1 MRMCHQLRDSPA
13 PRSARPELVTVRRA
27 EIRRIGDNRNM
38 NFYNPSAA
46 RPTLVVPPVHERQLP
61 AKSQET
67 TATNPWPLALLAQ
80 NLKNYVDKVPELWVE
95 AQVASLNGRGGN
107 VFMELKDVQE
117 DFSFTLALF
126 GRAGSGLAADVT
138 VGSRIVTRAKP
149 SLWKNG
155 KLSLIG
161 KEVYAVGTGN
171 LHEQLQRLRE
181 QLAAEGLFADAR
193 KKPLPMLPN
202 RVGLIT
208 GRDSDAEKDVIRNA
222 SLRWPGVSFEVRNT
236 RVQGEGA
243 AQEVIAALAELDAH
257 PEVDVI
263 VIARGGGSFEDLLP
277 FSEESLIRAVAAAVT
292 PVVSAIGHEADSPIL
307 DAVADLR
314 ASTPTDAGKRIVP
327 DISEEAA
334 RIAEARARLDRAV
347 LGYVGMQ
354 MSYIAQLRS
363 RPVFTHPDSA
373 LLMRAD
379 EVNRLRER
387 ALRATEHRIERESG
401 TLEHTIARVR
411 SLSPAQTLSRG
422 YSIVQNSAGAIVRNA
437 SALHE
442 GEQITVRAAAGSA
455 QASVTSTN
463 PSNIS

>member
-1 MRMCHQLRDSPA
+1 
-13 PRSARPELVTVRRA
+13 
-27 EIRRIGDNRNM
+27 M

-46 RPTLVVPPVHERQLP
+46 QPAPTLVVPPVHERQLP

-107 VFMELKDVQE
+107 VFMELKDLNE

-138 VGSRIVTRAKP
+138 VGARIVTRAKP

-181 QLAAEGLFADAR
+181 ALAAEGLFSDAR
-193 KKPLPMLPN
+193 KKPLPMLPS

-222 SLRWPGVSFEVRNT
+222 SLRWPGVTFEVRNT

-243 AQEVIAALAELDAH
+243 AAEVIAALAELDAH
-257 PEVDVI
+257 PEIDVI

-277 FSEESLIRAVAAAVT
+277 FSEEALIRAVAAATT

-327 DISEEAA
+327 DISEETA
-334 RIAEARARLDRAV
+334 RITEARARLDRAV

-354 MSYIAQLRS
+354 MNYIAQLRS
-363 RPVFTHPDSA
+363 RPVLTHPESS
-373 LLMRAD
+373 LLMRV
-379 EVNRLRER
+379 EELSQLRER
-387 ALRATEHRIERESG
+387 AHRSVQHRLERESA
-401 TLEHTIARVR
+401 TLSHTLARVR
-411 SLSPAQTLSRG
+411 SLSPAQTLNRG
-422 YSIVQNSAGAIVRNA
+422 YSIVQDAAGAIVREA
-437 SALHE
+437 SALSE
-442 GEQITVRAAAGSA
+442 GEQITVRAATGSA
-455 QASVTSTN
+455 QATVTSTD

>member
-13 PRSARPELVTVRRA
+13 PRSARPEPVTVRRA

-107 VFMELKDVQE
+107 VFMELKDLNE

-138 VGSRIVTRAKP
+138 VGARIVTRAKP

-181 QLAAEGLFADAR
+181 ALAAEGLFADAR

-422 YSIVQNSAGAIVRNA
+422 YSIVQNSAGAIVRDA
-437 SALHE
+437 SVLHE
-442 GEQITVRAAAGSA
+442 GEQITVRAATGSA
-455 QASVTSTN
+455 QAAVTSTN

>member
-1 MRMCHQLRDSPA
+1 
-13 PRSARPELVTVRRA
+13 
-27 EIRRIGDNRNM
+27 M

-107 VFMELKDVQE
+107 VFMELKDLNE
-117 DFSFTLALF
+117 DFSFALALF

-138 VGSRIVTRAKP
+138 VGARIVTRAKP

-422 YSIVQNSAGAIVRNA
+422 YSIVQNSAGAIVRDA
-437 SALHE
+437 SVLHE

-455 QASVTSTN
+455 QAAVTSTN

>member
-1 MRMCHQLRDSPA
+1 
-13 PRSARPELVTVRRA
+13 
-27 EIRRIGDNRNM
+27 M
-38 NFYNPSAA
+38 NFYNLSAA
-46 RPTLVVPPVHERQLP
+46 QPAPALVVPPVHERQLP
-61 AKSQET
+61 GKSQET

-107 VFMELKDVQE
+107 VFMELKDLNE
-117 DFSFTLALF
+117 DFS
-126 GRAGSGLAADVT
+126 
-138 VGSRIVTRAKP
+138 
-149 SLWKNG
+149 
-155 KLSLIG
+155 

-181 QLAAEGLFADAR
+181 ALAAEGLFSDAR

-222 SLRWPGVSFEVRNT
+222 SLRWPGVVFEVRNT

-243 AQEVIAALAELDAH
+243 AAEVIAALTELDAH

-277 FSEESLIRAVAAAVT
+277 FSEEALIRAAAAATT

-327 DISEEAA
+327 DISEETA
-334 RIAEARARLDRAV
+334 RIIEARARLDRAV
-347 LGYVGMQ
+347 LSYVGMQ
-354 MSYIAQLRS
+354 MNYIAQLRS
-363 RPVFTHPDSA
+363 RPVLTHPESS
-373 LLMRAD
+373 LLMRV
-379 EVNRLRER
+379 EELSQLRER
-387 ALRATEHRIERESG
+387 AHRSVHHRLERESA
-401 TLEHTIARVR
+401 TLSHTLARVR
-411 SLSPAQTLSRG
+411 SLSPAQTLNRG
-422 YSIVQNSAGAIVRNA
+422 YSIVQDAAGAIVRDA
-437 SALHE
+437 SALSE
-442 GEQITVRAAAGSA
+442 GEQITVRAAVGSA
-455 QASVTSTN
+455 QATVNSTD

>member
-1 MRMCHQLRDSPA
+1 
-13 PRSARPELVTVRRA
+13 
-27 EIRRIGDNRNM
+27 M

-46 RPTLVVPPVHERQLP
+46 QPAPALVVPPVHARQLP
-61 AKSQET
+61 GKSQET

-107 VFMELKDVQE
+107 VFMELKDLNE

-138 VGSRIVTRAKP
+138 VGARIVTRAKP

-181 QLAAEGLFADAR
+181 ALAAEGLFSDAR

-222 SLRWPGVSFEVRNT
+222 SLRWPGVVFEVRNT

-243 AQEVIAALAELDAH
+243 AAEVIAALAELDAH

-277 FSEESLIRAVAAAVT
+277 FSEEALIRAVAAATT

-327 DISEEAA
+327 DISEETA
-334 RIAEARARLDRAV
+334 RITEARARLDRAV

-354 MSYIAQLRS
+354 MNYIAQLRS
-363 RPVFTHPDSA
+363 RPVLTHPESS
-373 LLMRAD
+373 LLMRV
-379 EVNRLRER
+379 EELSQLRER
-387 ALRATEHRIERESG
+387 AHRSVQHRLERESA
-401 TLEHTIARVR
+401 TLSHTLARVR
-411 SLSPAQTLSRG
+411 SLSPAQTLNRG
-422 YSIVQNSAGAIVRNA
+422 YSIVQDAAGAIVRDA
-437 SALHE
+437 SALSA
-442 GEQITVRAAAGSA
+442 GEQITVRAATGSA
-455 QASVTSTN
+455 QATVTSTD

>member
-1 MRMCHQLRDSPA
+1 
-13 PRSARPELVTVRRA
+13 
-27 EIRRIGDNRNM
+27 M

-46 RPTLVVPPVHERQLP
+46 QSAPALVVPPAHERQLP

-107 VFMELKDVQE
+107 VFMELKDLNE

-138 VGSRIVTRAKP
+138 VGARIVTRAKP

-181 QLAAEGLFADAR
+181 ALAAEGLFSDAR

-222 SLRWPGVSFEVRNT
+222 SLRWPGVVFEVRNT

-243 AQEVIAALAELDAH
+243 AAEVIAALAELDAH

-277 FSEESLIRAVAAAVT
+277 FSEEALIRAVAAATT

-327 DISEEAA
+327 DISEETA
-334 RIAEARARLDRAV
+334 RITEARARLDRAV

-354 MSYIAQLRS
+354 MNYIAQLRS
-363 RPVFTHPDSA
+363 RPVLTHPESS
-373 LLMRAD
+373 LLMRVD
-379 EVNRLRER
+379 ELSQLRER
-387 ALRATEHRIERESG
+387 AHRSVQHRLERESA
-401 TLEHTIARVR
+401 TLSHTLARVR
-411 SLSPAQTLSRG
+411 SLSPAQTLNRG
-422 YSIVQNSAGAIVRNA
+422 YSIVQDAAGAIVRDA
-437 SALHE
+437 SALSE
-442 GEQITVRAAAGSA
+442 SEQITVRAATGSA
-455 QASVTSTN
+455 QATVTSTD

>member
-1 MRMCHQLRDSPA
+1 
-13 PRSARPELVTVRRA
+13 
-27 EIRRIGDNRNM
+27 M

-107 VFMELKDVQE
+107 VFMELKDLNE

-138 VGSRIVTRAKP
+138 VGARIVTRAKP

-181 QLAAEGLFADAR
+181 ALAAEGLFSDAR

-222 SLRWPGVSFEVRNT
+222 SLRWPGVVFEVRNT

-243 AQEVIAALAELDAH
+243 AAEVIAALAELDAH

-422 YSIVQNSAGAIVRNA
+422 YSIVQDSAGAIVRDA

-442 GEQITVRAAAGSA
+442 GEQITVRAATGSA
-455 QASVTSTN
+455 QATVTSTD

>member
-1 MRMCHQLRDSPA
+1 
-13 PRSARPELVTVRRA
+13 
-27 EIRRIGDNRNM
+27 M

-46 RPTLVVPPVHERQLP
+46 QPAPALVVPPVHERQLP
-61 AKSQET
+61 GKSQET
-67 TATNPWPLALLAQ
+67 TATSPWPLALLAQ

-107 VFMELKDVQE
+107 VFMELKDLNE

-138 VGSRIVTRAKP
+138 VGARIVTRAKP

-181 QLAAEGLFADAR
+181 ALAAEGLFSDAR

-222 SLRWPGVSFEVRNT
+222 SLRWPGVVFEVRNT

-243 AQEVIAALAELDAH
+243 AAEVIAALTELDAH

-277 FSEESLIRAVAAAVT
+277 FSEEALIRAVAAATT

-327 DISEEAA
+327 DISEETA
-334 RIAEARARLDRAV
+334 RITEARARLDRAV

-354 MSYIAQLRS
+354 MNYIAQLRS
-363 RPVFTHPDSA
+363 RPVLTHPESS
-373 LLMRAD
+373 LLMRV
-379 EVNRLRER
+379 EELSQLRER
-387 ALRATEHRIERESG
+387 AHRSVQHRLERESA
-401 TLEHTIARVR
+401 TLSHTLARVR
-411 SLSPAQTLSRG
+411 SLSPAQTLNRG
-422 YSIVQNSAGAIVRNA
+422 YSIVQDAAGAIVRDA
-437 SALHE
+437 SALSA
-442 GEQITVRAAAGSA
+442 GEQITVRAASGQA
-455 QASVTSTN
+455 QATVTSTD

>member
-1 MRMCHQLRDSPA
+1 M
-13 PRSARPELVTVRRA
+13 
-27 EIRRIGDNRNM
+27 
-38 NFYNPSAA
+38 
-46 RPTLVVPPVHERQLP
+46 
-61 AKSQET
+61 
-67 TATNPWPLALLAQ
+67 
-80 NLKNYVDKVPELWVE
+80 
-95 AQVASLNGRGGN
+95 
-107 VFMELKDVQE
+107 
-117 DFSFTLALF
+117 
-126 GRAGSGLAADVT
+126 T

-181 QLAAEGLFADAR
+181 ALAAEGLFADAR

-222 SLRWPGVSFEVRNT
+222 SLRWPGVTFEVRNT

-243 AQEVIAALAELDAH
+243 AAEVIAALAELDAH

-327 DISEEAA
+327 DISEETA
-334 RIAEARARLDRAV
+334 RITEARARLDRAV

-363 RPVFTHPDSA
+363 RPVFTHPESS
-373 LLMRAD
+373 LLMRVE

-387 ALRATEHRIERESG
+387 ALRATEHRLERESG

-422 YSIVQNSAGAIVRNA
+422 YSIVQDSAGAIVRDA
-437 SALHE
+437 SSLSE

-455 QASVTSTN
+455 QATVTSTA

>member
-1 MRMCHQLRDSPA
+1 
-13 PRSARPELVTVRRA
+13 
-27 EIRRIGDNRNM
+27 M

-46 RPTLVVPPVHERQLP
+46 QPAPALVVPPVHERQLP
-61 AKSQET
+61 EKSQET

-107 VFMELKDVQE
+107 VFMELKDLNE

-138 VGSRIVTRAKP
+138 VGARIVTRAKP

-181 QLAAEGLFADAR
+181 ALAAEGLFSDAR

-222 SLRWPGVSFEVRNT
+222 SLRWPGVVFEVRNT

-243 AQEVIAALAELDAH
+243 AAEVIAALAELDAH

-277 FSEESLIRAVAAAVT
+277 FSEEALIRAVAAATT

-327 DISEEAA
+327 DISEETA
-334 RIAEARARLDRAV
+334 RITEARARLDRAV

-354 MSYIAQLRS
+354 MNYIAQLRS
-363 RPVFTHPDSA
+363 RPVLTHPESS
-373 LLMRAD
+373 LLMRV
-379 EVNRLRER
+379 EELSQLRER
-387 ALRATEHRIERESG
+387 AHRSVQHRLERESA
-401 TLEHTIARVR
+401 TLSHTLARVR
-411 SLSPAQTLSRG
+411 SLSPAQTLNRG
-422 YSIVQNSAGAIVRNA
+422 YSIVQDAAGAIVRDA
-437 SALHE
+437 SALSA
-442 GEQITVRAAAGSA
+442 GEQITVRAATGSA
-455 QASVTSTN
+455 QATVTSTD

>member
-1 MRMCHQLRDSPA
+1 
-13 PRSARPELVTVRRA
+13 
-27 EIRRIGDNRNM
+27 M

-46 RPTLVVPPVHERQLP
+46 QPAPALVVPPVHERQLP
-61 AKSQET
+61 GKSQET
-67 TATNPWPLALLAQ
+67 TATTPWPLALLAQ

-107 VFMELKDVQE
+107 VFMELKDLNE

-138 VGSRIVTRAKP
+138 VGARIVTRAKP

-181 QLAAEGLFADAR
+181 ALAAEGLFSDAR

-222 SLRWPGVSFEVRNT
+222 SLRWPGVVFEVRNT

-243 AQEVIAALAELDAH
+243 AAEVIAALAELDAH

-277 FSEESLIRAVAAAVT
+277 FSEEALIRAVAAATT

-327 DISEEAA
+327 DISEETA
-334 RIAEARARLDRAV
+334 RITEARARLDRAV

-354 MSYIAQLRS
+354 MNYIAQLRS
-363 RPVFTHPDSA
+363 RPVLTHPESS
-373 LLMRAD
+373 LLMRV
-379 EVNRLRER
+379 EELSQLRER
-387 ALRATEHRIERESG
+387 AHRSVQHRLERESA
-401 TLEHTIARVR
+401 TLSHTLARVR
-411 SLSPAQTLSRG
+411 SLSPAQTLNRG
-422 YSIVQNSAGAIVRNA
+422 YSIVQDAAGAIVRDA
-437 SALHE
+437 SALSE
-442 GEQITVRAAAGSA
+442 GEQITVRAATGSA
-455 QASVTSTN
+455 QAAVTSTG

>member
-1 MRMCHQLRDSPA
+1 
-13 PRSARPELVTVRRA
+13 
-27 EIRRIGDNRNM
+27 M

-46 RPTLVVPPVHERQLP
+46 QPAPALVVPPAHERQLP

-107 VFMELKDVQE
+107 VFMELKDLNE

-138 VGSRIVTRAKP
+138 VGARIVTRAKP

-181 QLAAEGLFADAR
+181 ALAAEGLFADAR

-222 SLRWPGVSFEVRNT
+222 SLRWPGVTFEVRNT

-243 AQEVIAALAELDAH
+243 AAEVIAALAELDAH

-277 FSEESLIRAVAAAVT
+277 FSEEALIRAVAAATT

-327 DISEEAA
+327 DISEETA
-334 RIAEARARLDRAV
+334 RITEARARLDRAV

-354 MSYIAQLRS
+354 MNYIAQLRS
-363 RPVFTHPDSA
+363 RPVLTHPESS
-373 LLMRAD
+373 LLMRV
-379 EVNRLRER
+379 EELSQLRER
-387 ALRATEHRIERESG
+387 AHRSVQHRLERESA
-401 TLEHTIARVR
+401 TLSHTLARVR
-411 SLSPAQTLSRG
+411 SLSPAQTLNRG
-422 YSIVQNSAGAIVRNA
+422 YSIVQDAAGAIVRDA
-437 SALHE
+437 STLSE

-455 QASVTSTN
+455 QATVTSTD

>member
-1 MRMCHQLRDSPA
+1 
-13 PRSARPELVTVRRA
+13 
-27 EIRRIGDNRNM
+27 M
-38 NFYNPSAA
+38 NFYNLSAA
-46 RPTLVVPPVHERQLP
+46 QPAPALVVPPVHERQRP
-61 AKSQET
+61 GKAQET

-107 VFMELKDVQE
+107 VFMELKDLNE

-138 VGSRIVTRAKP
+138 VGARIVTRAKP

-181 QLAAEGLFADAR
+181 ALAAEGLFSDAR

-222 SLRWPGVSFEVRNT
+222 SLRWPGVVFEVRNT

-243 AQEVIAALAELDAH
+243 AAEVIAALTELDAH
-257 PEVDVI
+257 PEVDII

-277 FSEESLIRAVAAAVT
+277 FSEEALIRAAAAATT

-327 DISEEAA
+327 DISEETA
-334 RIAEARARLDRAV
+334 RIIEARARLDRAV

-354 MSYIAQLRS
+354 MNYIAQLRS
-363 RPVFTHPDSA
+363 RPVLTHPESS
-373 LLMRAD
+373 LLMRV
-379 EVNRLRER
+379 EELSQLRER
-387 ALRATEHRIERESG
+387 VHRSVHHRLERESA
-401 TLEHTIARVR
+401 TLSHTLARVR
-411 SLSPAQTLSRG
+411 SLSPAQTLNRG
-422 YSIVQNSAGAIVRNA
+422 YSIVQDAAGAIVRDA
-437 SALHE
+437 SALSE
-442 GEQITVRAAAGSA
+442 GEQITVRAAVGSA
-455 QASVTSTN
+455 QATVNSTD

>member
-1 MRMCHQLRDSPA
+1 
-13 PRSARPELVTVRRA
+13 
-27 EIRRIGDNRNM
+27 M

-46 RPTLVVPPVHERQLP
+46 QQPLVVPPVHERQLP

-107 VFMELKDVQE
+107 VFMELKDLNE

-138 VGSRIVTRAKP
+138 VGARIVTRAKP

-181 QLAAEGLFADAR
+181 ALAAEGLFSDAR

-222 SLRWPGVSFEVRNT
+222 SLRWPGVTFEVRNT

-243 AQEVIAALAELDAH
+243 AAEVIAALAELDAH

-277 FSEESLIRAVAAAVT
+277 FSEEALIRAVAAATT

-327 DISEEAA
+327 DISEETA
-334 RIAEARARLDRAV
+334 RITEARARLDRAV

-354 MSYIAQLRS
+354 MNYIAQLRS
-363 RPVFTHPDSA
+363 RPVLTHPESS
-373 LLMRAD
+373 LLMRV
-379 EVNRLRER
+379 EELSQLRER
-387 ALRATEHRIERESG
+387 AHRSVQHRLERESA
-401 TLEHTIARVR
+401 TLSHTLARVR
-411 SLSPAQTLSRG
+411 SLSPAQTLNRG
-422 YSIVQNSAGAIVRNA
+422 YSIVQDAAGAIVRDA
-437 SALHE
+437 SALNA

-455 QASVTSTN
+455 QATVTATD

>member
-1 MRMCHQLRDSPA
+1 
-13 PRSARPELVTVRRA
+13 
-27 EIRRIGDNRNM
+27 M

-46 RPTLVVPPVHERQLP
+46 QPAPALVVPPVHERQLP

-138 VGSRIVTRAKP
+138 VGSRIITRAKP

-222 SLRWPGVSFEVRNT
+222 SLRWPGVTFEVRNT

-292 PVVSAIGHEADSPIL
+292 PVVSAIGHEADSP
-307 DAVADLR
+307 
-314 ASTPTDAGKRIVP
+314 TPTDAGKRIVP

-422 YSIVQNSAGAIVRNA
+422 YSIVQDSAGAIVRDA

-442 GEQITVRAAAGSA
+442 GEQITVRAATGSA
-455 QASVTSTN
+455 QAAVTSTD

>member
-1 MRMCHQLRDSPA
+1 
-13 PRSARPELVTVRRA
+13 
-27 EIRRIGDNRNM
+27 M

-46 RPTLVVPPVHERQLP
+46 QPAPALVVPPVHERQLP
-61 AKSQET
+61 EKSQET

-107 VFMELKDVQE
+107 VFMELKDLNE

-138 VGSRIVTRAKP
+138 VGARIVTRAKP

-181 QLAAEGLFADAR
+181 ALAAEGLFSDAR

-222 SLRWPGVSFEVRNT
+222 SLRWPGVVFEVRNT

-243 AQEVIAALAELDAH
+243 AAEVIAALAELDAH

-277 FSEESLIRAVAAAVT
+277 FSEEALIRAVAAATT

-327 DISEEAA
+327 DISEETA
-334 RIAEARARLDRAV
+334 RITEARARLDRAV

-354 MSYIAQLRS
+354 MNYIAQLRS
-363 RPVFTHPDSA
+363 RPVLTHPESS
-373 LLMRAD
+373 LLMRV
-379 EVNRLRER
+379 EELSQLRER
-387 ALRATEHRIERESG
+387 AHRSVQHRLERESA
-401 TLEHTIARVR
+401 TLSHTLARVR
-411 SLSPAQTLSRG
+411 SLSPAQTLNRG
-422 YSIVQNSAGAIVRNA
+422 YSIVQDAAGAIVRDA
-437 SALHE
+437 SALSE
-442 GEQITVRAAAGSA
+442 GEQITVRAATGSA
-455 QASVTSTN
+455 QATVTSTD

>member
-1 MRMCHQLRDSPA
+1 
-13 PRSARPELVTVRRA
+13 
-27 EIRRIGDNRNM
+27 M

-46 RPTLVVPPVHERQLP
+46 QPAPALVVPPVHERQLP
-61 AKSQET
+61 GKSQET

-107 VFMELKDVQE
+107 VFMELKDLNE

-138 VGSRIVTRAKP
+138 VGARIVTRAKP

-181 QLAAEGLFADAR
+181 ALAGKEVYAVGTGNLHEQLQRLREALAAEGLFSDAR

-222 SLRWPGVSFEVRNT
+222 SLRWPGVVFEVRNT

-243 AQEVIAALAELDAH
+243 AAEVIAALAELDAH

-277 FSEESLIRAVAAAVT
+277 FSEEALIRAVAAATT

-327 DISEEAA
+327 DISEETA
-334 RIAEARARLDRAV
+334 RITEARARLDRAV

-354 MSYIAQLRS
+354 MNYIAQLRS
-363 RPVFTHPDSA
+363 RPVLTHPESS
-373 LLMRAD
+373 LLMRV
-379 EVNRLRER
+379 EELSQLRER
-387 ALRATEHRIERESG
+387 AHRSVQHRLERESA
-401 TLEHTIARVR
+401 TLSHTLARVR
-411 SLSPAQTLSRG
+411 SLSPAQTLNRG
-422 YSIVQNSAGAIVRNA
+422 YSIVQDAAGAIVRDA
-437 SALHE
+437 SALSE
-442 GEQITVRAAAGSA
+442 GEQITVRAATGSA
-455 QASVTSTN
+455 QAAVTSTG

>member
-1 MRMCHQLRDSPA
+1 
-13 PRSARPELVTVRRA
+13 
-27 EIRRIGDNRNM
+27 M
-38 NFYNPSAA
+38 NFYNPSVAQPA
-46 RPTLVVPPVHERQLP
+46 PTLVVPPVHERQLP
-61 AKSQET
+61 GKSQET

-107 VFMELKDVQE
+107 VFMELKDLNE

-138 VGSRIVTRAKP
+138 VGARIVTRAKP

-181 QLAAEGLFADAR
+181 ALAAEGLFSDAR

-222 SLRWPGVSFEVRNT
+222 SLRWPGVVFEVRNT

-243 AQEVIAALAELDAH
+243 AAEVIAALTELDAH

-277 FSEESLIRAVAAAVT
+277 FSEEALIRAVAAATT

-327 DISEEAA
+327 DISEETA
-334 RIAEARARLDRAV
+334 RITEARARLDRAV

-354 MSYIAQLRS
+354 MNYIAQLRS
-363 RPVFTHPDSA
+363 RPVLTHPESS
-373 LLMRAD
+373 LLMRV
-379 EVNRLRER
+379 EELSQLRER
-387 ALRATEHRIERESG
+387 AHRSVQHRLERESA
-401 TLEHTIARVR
+401 TLSHTLARVR
-411 SLSPAQTLSRG
+411 SLSPAQTLNRG
-422 YSIVQNSAGAIVRNA
+422 YSIVQDAAGAIVRDA
-437 SALHE
+437 SALSA
-442 GEQITVRAAAGSA
+442 GEQITVRAATGQA
-455 QASVTSTN
+455 QATVTSTD

>member
-13 PRSARPELVTVRRA
+13 PRSARPEPVTVRRA

-107 VFMELKDVQE
+107 VFMELKDLNE

-138 VGSRIVTRAKP
+138 VGARIVTRAKP

-181 QLAAEGLFADAR
+181 ALAAEGLFSDAR

-222 SLRWPGVSFEVRNT
+222 SLRWPGVVFEVRNT

-243 AQEVIAALAELDAH
+243 AAEVIAALAELDAH

-277 FSEESLIRAVAAAVT
+277 FSEEALIRAVAAATT

-422 YSIVQNSAGAIVRNA
+422 YSIVQNSAGAIVRDA
-437 SALHE
+437 SVLHE
-442 GEQITVRAAAGSA
+442 GEQITVRAATGSA
-455 QASVTSTN
+455 QAAVTSTN

>member
-1 MRMCHQLRDSPA
+1 
-13 PRSARPELVTVRRA
+13 
-27 EIRRIGDNRNM
+27 M

-46 RPTLVVPPVHERQLP
+46 QPAPALVVPPAHERQLP

-107 VFMELKDVQE
+107 VFMELKDLNE

-138 VGSRIVTRAKP
+138 VGARIVTRAKP

-181 QLAAEGLFADAR
+181 ALAAEGLFSDAR

-222 SLRWPGVSFEVRNT
+222 SLRWPGVVFEVRNT

-243 AQEVIAALAELDAH
+243 AAEVIAALAELDAH

-277 FSEESLIRAVAAAVT
+277 FSEEALIRAVAAATT

-327 DISEEAA
+327 DISEETA
-334 RIAEARARLDRAV
+334 RITEARARLDRAV

-354 MSYIAQLRS
+354 MNYIAQLRS
-363 RPVFTHPDSA
+363 RPVLTHPESS
-373 LLMRAD
+373 LLMRV
-379 EVNRLRER
+379 EELSQLRER
-387 ALRATEHRIERESG
+387 AHRSVQHRLERESA
-401 TLEHTIARVR
+401 TLSHTLARVR
-411 SLSPAQTLSRG
+411 SLSPAQTLNRG
-422 YSIVQNSAGAIVRNA
+422 YSIVQDAAGAIVRDA
-437 SALHE
+437 SALSK

-455 QASVTSTN
+455 QATVTSTD

>member
-1 MRMCHQLRDSPA
+1 
-13 PRSARPELVTVRRA
+13 
-27 EIRRIGDNRNM
+27 M

-46 RPTLVVPPVHERQLP
+46 QPAPALVVPPVHERQLP
-61 AKSQET
+61 GKSQET

-107 VFMELKDVQE
+107 VFMELKDLNE

-138 VGSRIVTRAKP
+138 VGARIVTRAKP

-181 QLAAEGLFADAR
+181 ALAAEGLFSDAR

-222 SLRWPGVSFEVRNT
+222 SLRWPGVVFEVRNT

-243 AQEVIAALAELDAH
+243 AAEVIAALAELDAH

-277 FSEESLIRAVAAAVT
+277 FSEEALIRAVAATTT

-327 DISEEAA
+327 DISEETA
-334 RIAEARARLDRAV
+334 RITEARARLDRAV

-354 MSYIAQLRS
+354 MNYIAQLRS
-363 RPVFTHPDSA
+363 RPVLTHPESS
-373 LLMRAD
+373 LLMRV
-379 EVNRLRER
+379 EELSQLRER
-387 ALRATEHRIERESG
+387 AHRSVQHRLERESA
-401 TLEHTIARVR
+401 TLSHTLARVR
-411 SLSPAQTLSRG
+411 SLSPAQTLNRG
-422 YSIVQNSAGAIVRNA
+422 YSIVQDAAGAIVRDA
-437 SALHE
+437 SALSA
-442 GEQITVRAAAGSA
+442 GEQITVRAATGSA
-455 QASVTSTN
+455 QATVTSTD

>member
-1 MRMCHQLRDSPA
+1 
-13 PRSARPELVTVRRA
+13 
-27 EIRRIGDNRNM
+27 M

-46 RPTLVVPPVHERQLP
+46 RPTLVVPPVHKRQLP

-126 GRAGSGLAADVT
+126 GRASSGLAADVT

-263 VIARGGGSFEDLLP
+263 VITRGGGSFEDLLP

-422 YSIVQNSAGAIVRNA
+422 YSIVQDSAGAIVRDA

-442 GEQITVRAAAGSA
+442 GEQITVRAATGSA
-455 QASVTSTN
+455 QATVTSTD

>member
-1 MRMCHQLRDSPA
+1 
-13 PRSARPELVTVRRA
+13 
-27 EIRRIGDNRNM
+27 M

-46 RPTLVVPPVHERQLP
+46 QPAPALVVPPVHERQLP
-61 AKSQET
+61 GKSQET

-80 NLKNYVDKVPELWVE
+80 NLKNYVD
-95 AQVASLNGRGGN
+95 
-107 VFMELKDVQE
+107 
-117 DFSFTLALF
+117 
-126 GRAGSGLAADVT
+126 SGLAADVT
-138 VGSRIVTRAKP
+138 VGARIVTRAKP

-181 QLAAEGLFADAR
+181 ALAAEGLFSDAR

-222 SLRWPGVSFEVRNT
+222 SLRWPGVVFEVRNT

-243 AQEVIAALAELDAH
+243 AAEVIAALTELDAH

-277 FSEESLIRAVAAAVT
+277 FSEEALIRAVAAATT

-327 DISEEAA
+327 DISEETA
-334 RIAEARARLDRAV
+334 RITEARARLDRAV

-354 MSYIAQLRS
+354 MNYIAQLRS
-363 RPVFTHPDSA
+363 RPVLTHPESS
-373 LLMRAD
+373 LLMRV
-379 EVNRLRER
+379 EELSQLRER
-387 ALRATEHRIERESG
+387 AHRSVQHRLERESA
-401 TLEHTIARVR
+401 TLSHTLARVR
-411 SLSPAQTLSRG
+411 SLSPAQTLNRG
-422 YSIVQNSAGAIVRNA
+422 YSIVQDAAGAIVRDA
-437 SALHE
+437 SALSE
-442 GEQITVRAAAGSA
+442 SEQITVRAATGSA
-455 QASVTSTN
+455 QATVTSTD

>member
-1 MRMCHQLRDSPA
+1 
-13 PRSARPELVTVRRA
+13 
-27 EIRRIGDNRNM
+27 M

-46 RPTLVVPPVHERQLP
+46 QPAPTLVVPPVHERQLP

-107 VFMELKDVQE
+107 VFMELKDLNE

-138 VGSRIVTRAKP
+138 VGARIVTRAKP

-181 QLAAEGLFADAR
+181 ALAAEGLFSDAR

-222 SLRWPGVSFEVRNT
+222 SLRWPGVTFEVRNT

-243 AQEVIAALAELDAH
+243 AAEVIAALAELDAH

-277 FSEESLIRAVAAAVT
+277 FSEEALIRAVAAATT

-327 DISEEAA
+327 DISEETA
-334 RIAEARARLDRAV
+334 RITEARARLDRAV

-354 MSYIAQLRS
+354 MNYIAQLRS
-363 RPVFTHPDSA
+363 RPVLTHPESS
-373 LLMRAD
+373 LLMRV
-379 EVNRLRER
+379 EELSQLRER
-387 ALRATEHRIERESG
+387 AHRSVQHRLERESA
-401 TLEHTIARVR
+401 TLSHTLARVR
-411 SLSPAQTLSRG
+411 SLSPAQTLNRG
-422 YSIVQNSAGAIVRNA
+422 YSIVQDAAGAIVRDA
-437 SALHE
+437 SALSE
-442 GEQITVRAAAGSA
+442 GEQITVRAATGSA
-455 QASVTSTN
+455 QATVTSTD

>member
-13 PRSARPELVTVRRA
+13 PRSARPEPVTVRRA

-107 VFMELKDVQE
+107 VFMELKDLNE

-138 VGSRIVTRAKP
+138 VGARIVTRAKP

-181 QLAAEGLFADAR
+181 ALAAEGLFSDAR

-222 SLRWPGVSFEVRNT
+222 SLRWPGVTFEVRNT

-243 AQEVIAALAELDAH
+243 AAEVIAALAELDAH

-277 FSEESLIRAVAAAVT
+277 FSEEALIRAVAAATT

-327 DISEEAA
+327 DISEETA
-334 RIAEARARLDRAV
+334 RITEARARLDRAV

-354 MSYIAQLRS
+354 MNYIAQLRS
-363 RPVFTHPDSA
+363 RPVLTHPESS
-373 LLMRAD
+373 LLMRV
-379 EVNRLRER
+379 EELSQLRER
-387 ALRATEHRIERESG
+387 AHRSVQHRLERESA
-401 TLEHTIARVR
+401 TLSHTLARVR
-411 SLSPAQTLSRG
+411 SLSPAQTLNRG
-422 YSIVQNSAGAIVRNA
+422 YSIVQDAAGAIVRDA
-437 SALHE
+437 SALSE
-442 GEQITVRAAAGSA
+442 SEQITVRAATGSA
-455 QASVTSTN
+455 QATVTSTD

>member
-1 MRMCHQLRDSPA
+1 
-13 PRSARPELVTVRRA
+13 
-27 EIRRIGDNRNM
+27 M
-38 NFYNPSAA
+38 NFYNLSAA
-46 RPTLVVPPVHERQLP
+46 QPAPALVVPPVHERQLP
-61 AKSQET
+61 GKAQET

-80 NLKNYVDKVPELWVE
+80 NLKSYVDKVPELWVE

-107 VFMELKDVQE
+107 VFMELKDLNE

-126 GRAGSGLAADVT
+126 GRAGSGVAADVT
-138 VGSRIVTRAKP
+138 VGARIVTRAKP

-181 QLAAEGLFADAR
+181 ALAAEGLFSDAR

-222 SLRWPGVSFEVRNT
+222 SLRWPGVVFEVRNT

-243 AQEVIAALAELDAH
+243 AAEVIAALTELDAH

-277 FSEESLIRAVAAAVT
+277 FSEEALIRAAAAAPT

-327 DISEEAA
+327 DISGETA
-334 RIAEARARLDRAV
+334 RIIEARARLDRAV

-354 MSYIAQLRS
+354 MTYIAQLRS
-363 RPVFTHPDSA
+363 RPVLTHPESS
-373 LLMRAD
+373 LLMRV
-379 EVNRLRER
+379 EELSQLRER
-387 ALRATEHRIERESG
+387 AHRSVHHRLERESA
-401 TLEHTIARVR
+401 TLSHTLARVR
-411 SLSPAQTLSRG
+411 SLSPAQTLNRG
-422 YSIVQNSAGAIVRNA
+422 YSIVQDAAGAIVRDA
-437 SALHE
+437 SALSE
-442 GEQITVRAAAGSA
+442 GEQITVRAAVGSA
-455 QASVTSTN
+455 QATVNSTD

>member
-1 MRMCHQLRDSPA
+1 
-13 PRSARPELVTVRRA
+13 
-27 EIRRIGDNRNM
+27 M

-107 VFMELKDVQE
+107 VFMELKDLNE

-138 VGSRIVTRAKP
+138 VGARIVTRAKP

-181 QLAAEGLFADAR
+181 ALAAEGLFADAR

-422 YSIVQNSAGAIVRNA
+422 YSIVQNSAGAIVRDA
-437 SALHE
+437 SVLHE
-442 GEQITVRAAAGSA
+442 GEQITVRAATGSA
-455 QASVTSTN
+455 QAAVTSTN

>member
-1 MRMCHQLRDSPA
+1 
-13 PRSARPELVTVRRA
+13 
-27 EIRRIGDNRNM
+27 M
-38 NFYNPSAA
+38 NFYNPSAVQPA
-46 RPTLVVPPVHERQLP
+46 PALVVPPVHERQLP
-61 AKSQET
+61 GKSQET
-67 TATNPWPLALLAQ
+67 TAINPWPLALLAQ

-107 VFMELKDVQE
+107 VFMELKDLNE

-138 VGSRIVTRAKP
+138 VGARIVTRAKP

-181 QLAAEGLFADAR
+181 ALAAEGLFSDAR

-222 SLRWPGVSFEVRNT
+222 SLRWPGVVFEVRNT

-243 AQEVIAALAELDAH
+243 AAEVIAALAELDAH

-277 FSEESLIRAVAAAVT
+277 FSEEALIRAVAAATT

-327 DISEEAA
+327 DISEETA
-334 RIAEARARLDRAV
+334 RITEARARLDRAV

-354 MSYIAQLRS
+354 MNYIAQLRS
-363 RPVFTHPDSA
+363 RPVLTHPESS
-373 LLMRAD
+373 LLMRV
-379 EVNRLRER
+379 EELSQLRER
-387 ALRATEHRIERESG
+387 AHRSVQHRLERESA
-401 TLEHTIARVR
+401 TLSHTLARVR
-411 SLSPAQTLSRG
+411 SLSPAQTLNRG
-422 YSIVQNSAGAIVRNA
+422 YSIVQDAAGAIVRDA
-437 SALHE
+437 SALSE
-442 GEQITVRAAAGSA
+442 GEQITVRAATGSA
-455 QASVTSTN
+455 QAAVTSTD

>member
-1 MRMCHQLRDSPA
+1 
-13 PRSARPELVTVRRA
+13 
-27 EIRRIGDNRNM
+27 M

-46 RPTLVVPPVHERQLP
+46 QPAPALVVPPVHERQLP
-61 AKSQET
+61 GKSQET
-67 TATNPWPLALLAQ
+67 TATSPWPLALLAQ

-107 VFMELKDVQE
+107 VFMELKDLNE

-138 VGSRIVTRAKP
+138 VGARIVTRAKP

-181 QLAAEGLFADAR
+181 ALAAEGLFSDAR

-222 SLRWPGVSFEVRNT
+222 SLRWPGVVFEVRNT

-243 AQEVIAALAELDAH
+243 AAEVIAALAELDAH

-277 FSEESLIRAVAAAVT
+277 FSEEALIRAVAAATT

-327 DISEEAA
+327 DISEETA
-334 RIAEARARLDRAV
+334 RITEARARLDRAV

-354 MSYIAQLRS
+354 MNYIAQLRS
-363 RPVFTHPDSA
+363 RPVLTHPESS
-373 LLMRAD
+373 LLMRV
-379 EVNRLRER
+379 EELSQLRER
-387 ALRATEHRIERESG
+387 AHRSVQHRLERESA
-401 TLEHTIARVR
+401 TLSHTLARVR
-411 SLSPAQTLSRG
+411 SLSPAQTLNRG
-422 YSIVQNSAGAIVRNA
+422 YSIVQDAAGAIVRDA
-437 SALHE
+437 SALSE
-442 GEQITVRAAAGSA
+442 GEQITVRAATGSA
-455 QASVTSTN
+455 QAAVTSTD

>member
-1 MRMCHQLRDSPA
+1 M
-13 PRSARPELVTVRRA
+13 
-27 EIRRIGDNRNM
+27 
-38 NFYNPSAA
+38 
-46 RPTLVVPPVHERQLP
+46 
-61 AKSQET
+61 
-67 TATNPWPLALLAQ
+67 
-80 NLKNYVDKVPELWVE
+80 E

-107 VFMELKDVQE
+107 VFMELKDLNE

-138 VGSRIVTRAKP
+138 VGARIVTRAKP

-181 QLAAEGLFADAR
+181 ALAAEGLFSDAR

-222 SLRWPGVSFEVRNT
+222 SLRWPGVVFEVRNT

-243 AQEVIAALAELDAH
+243 AAEVIAALAELDAH

-277 FSEESLIRAVAAAVT
+277 FSEEALIRAVAAATT

-327 DISEEAA
+327 DISEETA
-334 RIAEARARLDRAV
+334 RITEARARLDRAV

-354 MSYIAQLRS
+354 MNYIAQLRS
-363 RPVFTHPDSA
+363 RPVLTHPESS
-373 LLMRAD
+373 LLMRV
-379 EVNRLRER
+379 EELSQLRER
-387 ALRATEHRIERESG
+387 AHRSVQHRLERESA
-401 TLEHTIARVR
+401 TLSHTLARVR
-411 SLSPAQTLSRG
+411 SLSPAQTLNRG
-422 YSIVQNSAGAIVRNA
+422 YSIVQDAAGAIVRDA
-437 SALHE
+437 SALSE
-442 GEQITVRAAAGSA
+442 GEQITVRAATGSA
-455 QASVTSTN
+455 QAAVTSTD

>member
-1 MRMCHQLRDSPA
+1 
-13 PRSARPELVTVRRA
+13 
-27 EIRRIGDNRNM
+27 M

-46 RPTLVVPPVHERQLP
+46 QPAPALVVPPVHERQLP
-61 AKSQET
+61 GKSQET

-107 VFMELKDVQE
+107 VFMELKDLNE

-138 VGSRIVTRAKP
+138 VGARIVTRAKP

-181 QLAAEGLFADAR
+181 ALAAEGLFSDAR

-222 SLRWPGVSFEVRNT
+222 SLRWPGVVFEVRNT

-243 AQEVIAALAELDAH
+243 AAEVIAALAELDAH

-277 FSEESLIRAVAAAVT
+277 FSEEALIRAVAAATT

-327 DISEEAA
+327 DISEETA
-334 RIAEARARLDRAV
+334 RITEARARLDRAV

-354 MSYIAQLRS
+354 MNYIAQLRS
-363 RPVFTHPDSA
+363 RPVLTHPESS
-373 LLMRAD
+373 LLMRV
-379 EVNRLRER
+379 EELSQ
-387 ALRATEHRIERESG
+387 LRARAHRSVQHRLERESA
-401 TLEHTIARVR
+401 TLSHTLARVR
-411 SLSPAQTLSRG
+411 SLSPAQTLNRG
-422 YSIVQNSAGAIVRNA
+422 YSIVQDAAGAIVRNA
-437 SALHE
+437 SALSE
-442 GEQITVRAAAGSA
+442 GEQITVRAATGSA
-455 QASVTSTN
+455 QAAVTSTD

>member
-1 MRMCHQLRDSPA
+1 
-13 PRSARPELVTVRRA
+13 
-27 EIRRIGDNRNM
+27 M

-46 RPTLVVPPVHERQLP
+46 QPAPALVVPPVHERQLP
-61 AKSQET
+61 RKSQET

-107 VFMELKDVQE
+107 VFMELKDLNE

-138 VGSRIVTRAKP
+138 VGARIVTRAKP

-181 QLAAEGLFADAR
+181 ALAAEGLFSDAR

-222 SLRWPGVSFEVRNT
+222 SLRWPGVVFEVRNT

-243 AQEVIAALAELDAH
+243 AAEVIAALAELDAH

-277 FSEESLIRAVAAAVT
+277 FSEEALIRAVAAATT

-327 DISEEAA
+327 DISEETA
-334 RIAEARARLDRAV
+334 RITEARARLDRAV

-354 MSYIAQLRS
+354 MNYIAQLRS
-363 RPVFTHPDSA
+363 RPVLTHPESS
-373 LLMRAD
+373 LLMRV
-379 EVNRLRER
+379 EELSQLRER
-387 ALRATEHRIERESG
+387 AHRSVQHRLERESA
-401 TLEHTIARVR
+401 TLSHTLARVR
-411 SLSPAQTLSRG
+411 SLSPAQTLNRG
-422 YSIVQNSAGAIVRNA
+422 YSIVQDAAGAIVRDA
-437 SALHE
+437 SALSE
-442 GEQITVRAAAGSA
+442 GEQITVRAATGSA
-455 QASVTSTN
+455 QAAVTSTD

>member
-1 MRMCHQLRDSPA
+1 
-13 PRSARPELVTVRRA
+13 
-27 EIRRIGDNRNM
+27 M

-126 GRAGSGLAADVT
+126 GRVGSGLAADVT

-422 YSIVQNSAGAIVRNA
+422 YSIVQDSAGAIVRDA

-442 GEQITVRAAAGSA
+442 GEQITVRAATGSA
-455 QASVTSTN
+455 QATVTSTD

>member
-1 MRMCHQLRDSPA
+1 
-13 PRSARPELVTVRRA
+13 
-27 EIRRIGDNRNM
+27 M
-38 NFYNPSAA
+38 NFYNPSTAQPA
-46 RPTLVVPPVHERQLP
+46 PTLVVPPVHERQLP

-107 VFMELKDVQE
+107 VFMELKDLNE

-138 VGSRIVTRAKP
+138 VGARIVTRAKP

-181 QLAAEGLFADAR
+181 ALAAEGLFSDAR

-222 SLRWPGVSFEVRNT
+222 SLRWPGVTFEVRNT

-243 AQEVIAALAELDAH
+243 AAEVIAALAELDAH

-277 FSEESLIRAVAAAVT
+277 FSEEALIRAVAAATT

-327 DISEEAA
+327 DISEETA
-334 RIAEARARLDRAV
+334 RITEARARLDRAV

-354 MSYIAQLRS
+354 MNYIAQLRS
-363 RPVFTHPDSA
+363 RPVLTHPESS
-373 LLMRAD
+373 LLMRV
-379 EVNRLRER
+379 EELSQLRER
-387 ALRATEHRIERESG
+387 AHRSVQHRLERESA
-401 TLEHTIARVR
+401 TLSHTLARVR
-411 SLSPAQTLSRG
+411 SLSPAQTLNRG
-422 YSIVQNSAGAIVRNA
+422 YSIVQDAAGAIVRDA
-437 SALHE
+437 SALNA

-455 QASVTSTN
+455 QATVTSTD

>member
-1 MRMCHQLRDSPA
+1 
-13 PRSARPELVTVRRA
+13 
-27 EIRRIGDNRNM
+27 M
-38 NFYNPSAA
+38 NFYNLSAA
-46 RPTLVVPPVHERQLP
+46 QPAPALVVPPVHERQLP
-61 AKSQET
+61 GKSQKT

-107 VFMELKDVQE
+107 VFMELKDLNE

-138 VGSRIVTRAKP
+138 VGARIVTRAKP

-181 QLAAEGLFADAR
+181 ALAAEGLFSDAR

-222 SLRWPGVSFEVRNT
+222 SLRWPGVVFEVRNT

-243 AQEVIAALAELDAH
+243 AAEVIGALTELDAH

-277 FSEESLIRAVAAAVT
+277 FSEEALIRAVAAATT

-327 DISEEAA
+327 DISEETA
-334 RIAEARARLDRAV
+334 RIIEARARLDRAV

-354 MSYIAQLRS
+354 MNYIAQLRS
-363 RPVFTHPDSA
+363 RPVLTHPESS
-373 LLMRAD
+373 LLMRV
-379 EVNRLRER
+379 EELSQLRER
-387 ALRATEHRIERESG
+387 AHRSVHHRLERESA
-401 TLEHTIARVR
+401 TLSHTLARVR
-411 SLSPAQTLSRG
+411 SLSPAQTLNRG
-422 YSIVQNSAGAIVRNA
+422 YSIVQDAAGAIVRDA
-437 SALHE
+437 SALSE
-442 GEQITVRAAAGSA
+442 GEQITVRAAVGSA
-455 QASVTSTN
+455 QATVNSTD

>member
-1 MRMCHQLRDSPA
+1 M
-13 PRSARPELVTVRRA
+13 
-27 EIRRIGDNRNM
+27 
-38 NFYNPSAA
+38 
-46 RPTLVVPPVHERQLP
+46 
-61 AKSQET
+61 
-67 TATNPWPLALLAQ
+67 
-80 NLKNYVDKVPELWVE
+80 E

-107 VFMELKDVQE
+107 VFMELKDLNE

-138 VGSRIVTRAKP
+138 VGARIVTRAKP

-181 QLAAEGLFADAR
+181 ALAAEGLFSDAR

-222 SLRWPGVSFEVRNT
+222 SLRWPGVVFEVRNT

-243 AQEVIAALAELDAH
+243 AAEVIAALSELDAH

-277 FSEESLIRAVAAAVT
+277 FSEEPLIRAVAAATT

-327 DISEEAA
+327 DISEETA
-334 RIAEARARLDRAV
+334 RITEARARLDRAV

-354 MSYIAQLRS
+354 MNYIAQLRS
-363 RPVFTHPDSA
+363 RPVLTHPESS
-373 LLMRAD
+373 LLMRV
-379 EVNRLRER
+379 EELSQLRER
-387 ALRATEHRIERESG
+387 AHRSVQHRLERESA
-401 TLEHTIARVR
+401 TLSHTLARVR
-411 SLSPAQTLSRG
+411 SLSPAQTLNRG
-422 YSIVQNSAGAIVRNA
+422 YSIVQDASGAIVRDA
-437 SALHE
+437 SALSE
-442 GEQITVRAAAGSA
+442 GEQITVRAATGSA
-455 QASVTSTN
+455 QAAVTSTG

>member
-1 MRMCHQLRDSPA
+1 
-13 PRSARPELVTVRRA
+13 
-27 EIRRIGDNRNM
+27 M

-46 RPTLVVPPVHERQLP
+46 QPAPALVVPPVPERP
-61 AKSQET
+61 RPGKSQEP
-67 TATNPWPLALLAQ
+67 TATTPRPLALLAQ

-107 VFMELKDVQE
+107 VFMELKDLNE

-138 VGSRIVTRAKP
+138 VGARIVTRAKP

-181 QLAAEGLFADAR
+181 ALAAEGLFSDAR

-222 SLRWPGVSFEVRNT
+222 SLRWPGVVFEVRNT

-243 AQEVIAALAELDAH
+243 AAEVIAALAELDAH

-277 FSEESLIRAVAAAVT
+277 FSEEALIRAVAAATT

-327 DISEEAA
+327 DISEETA
-334 RIAEARARLDRAV
+334 RITEARARLDRAV

-354 MSYIAQLRS
+354 MNYIAQLRS
-363 RPVFTHPDSA
+363 RPVLTHPESS
-373 LLMRAD
+373 LLMRV
-379 EVNRLRER
+379 EELSQLRER
-387 ALRATEHRIERESG
+387 AHRSVQHRLERESA
-401 TLEHTIARVR
+401 TLSHTLARVR
-411 SLSPAQTLSRG
+411 SLSPVQTLNRG
-422 YSIVQNSAGAIVRNA
+422 YSIVQDAAGAIVRDA
-437 SALHE
+437 SALSE
-442 GEQITVRAAAGSA
+442 GEQITVRAATGSA
-455 QASVTSTN
+455 QATVTSTD

>member
-1 MRMCHQLRDSPA
+1 
-13 PRSARPELVTVRRA
+13 
-27 EIRRIGDNRNM
+27 M

-46 RPTLVVPPVHERQLP
+46 QPAPALVVPPVHERQLP
-61 AKSQET
+61 VKSQET

-107 VFMELKDVQE
+107 VFMELKDLNE

-138 VGSRIVTRAKP
+138 VGARIVTRAKP

-181 QLAAEGLFADAR
+181 ALAAEGLFSDAR

-222 SLRWPGVSFEVRNT
+222 SLRWPGVVFEVRNT

-243 AQEVIAALAELDAH
+243 AAEVIAALAELDAH

-277 FSEESLIRAVAAAVT
+277 FSEEALIRAVAAATT

-363 RPVFTHPDSA
+363 RPVLTHPESS
-373 LLMRAD
+373 LLMRV
-379 EVNRLRER
+379 EELSQLRER
-387 ALRATEHRIERESG
+387 AHRSVQHRLERESA
-401 TLEHTIARVR
+401 TLSHTLARVR
-411 SLSPAQTLSRG
+411 SLSPAQTLNRG
-422 YSIVQNSAGAIVRNA
+422 YSIVQDAAGAIVRDA
-437 SALHE
+437 SALSE
-442 GEQITVRAAAGSA
+442 GEQITVRAATGSA
-455 QASVTSTN
+455 QATVTSTD

>member
-1 MRMCHQLRDSPA
+1 
-13 PRSARPELVTVRRA
+13 
-27 EIRRIGDNRNM
+27 M

-46 RPTLVVPPVHERQLP
+46 QQTLVVPPVHERQLP

-107 VFMELKDVQE
+107 VFMELKDLNE

-138 VGSRIVTRAKP
+138 VGARIVTRAKP

-181 QLAAEGLFADAR
+181 ALAAEGLFSDAR

-222 SLRWPGVSFEVRNT
+222 SLRWPGVTFEVRNT

-243 AQEVIAALAELDAH
+243 AAEVIAALAELDAH

-277 FSEESLIRAVAAAVT
+277 FSEEALIRAVAATTT

-327 DISEEAA
+327 DISEETA
-334 RIAEARARLDRAV
+334 RITEARARLDRAV

-354 MSYIAQLRS
+354 MNYIAQLRS
-363 RPVFTHPDSA
+363 RPVLTHPESS
-373 LLMRAD
+373 LLMRV
-379 EVNRLRER
+379 EELSQLRER
-387 ALRATEHRIERESG
+387 AHRSVQHRLERESA
-401 TLEHTIARVR
+401 TLSHTLARVR
-411 SLSPAQTLSRG
+411 SLSPAQTLNRG
-422 YSIVQNSAGAIVRNA
+422 YSIVQDAAGAIVRDA
-437 SALHE
+437 STLSE
-442 GEQITVRAAAGSA
+442 GEQITVRAATGSA
-455 QASVTSTN
+455 QATVTATD